1 MIQFYNFKKY
11 LEITHIMS
19 VKLSPIIAGVMNW
32 GVWDKNL
39 NTKEMNHLIHLF
51 FENGITTFD
60 HADIYGGY
68 TTEAAFGKALTES
81 KIDRKKIQLIT
92 KCGIQYTSEN
102 RPNNSIKHY
111 EYSKDYIIWSAE
123 NSLKNLQTDYLDVF
137 LLHRPSPL
145 MQADE
150 IAEAVSKLKADGKIL
165 SFGVSNF
172 TPFQTELL
180 RQKTEISFN
189 QVQFSA
195 THYEAMLDGSFD
207 YMQVHNIK
215 PMAWNPLGTVFR
227 ENTDQT
233 FRLRQLLA
241 KLVEK
246 YHIGSDIILLAW
258 IMQHPAG
265 ISPVA
270 GTVNS
275 GRIQQLMKAKSLVLD
290 KQDWFAIW
298 TESMGNRV
306 P

>member
-1 MIQFYNFKKY
+1 
-11 LEITHIMS
+11 MS
-19 VKLSPIIAGVMNW
+19 VQLSPIIAGVMNW

-39 NTKEMNHLIHLF
+39 NTNEFTHLINLF
-51 FENGITTFD
+51 IENGITTFD

-68 TTEAAFGKALTES
+68 TTEASFGKALSES

-92 KCGIQYTSEN
+92 KCGIQYVSEN

-123 NSLKNLQTDYLDVF
+123 NSLKNLQTDYLDVL

-172 TPFQTELL
+172 TSSQTELL
-180 RQKTEISFN
+180 RQKTDVSFN

-195 THYEAMLDGSFD
+195 TNHEAMLDGSFD
-207 YMQVHNIK
+207 YMQIHNIK

-246 YHIGSDIILLAW
+246 YHMGSDIILLAW

-298 TESMGNRV
+298 TESMGNKV

>member
-1 MIQFYNFKKY
+1 MILFYNFKKNFKKQP
-11 LEITHIMS
+11 TMS

-39 NTKEMNHLIHLF
+39 NTNEFTHLINLF
-51 FENGITTFD
+51 IENGITTFD

-68 TTEAAFGKALTES
+68 TTEASFGKALSES

-92 KCGIQYTSEN
+92 KCGIQYVSEN

-172 TPFQTELL
+172 TSSQTELL

-195 THYEAMLDGSFD
+195 THHEAMLDGSFD
-207 YMQVHNIK
+207 YMQIHNIK
-215 PMAWNPLGTVFR
+215 PMAWNPLGIVFR

>member
-1 MIQFYNFKKY
+1 
-11 LEITHIMS
+11 MS
-19 VKLSPIIAGVMNW
+19 VQLSPIIAGVMNW

-39 NTKEMNHLIHLF
+39 NTNEFTHLINLF
-51 FENGITTFD
+51 IENGITTFD
-60 HADIYGGY
+60 HADIYDGY
-68 TTEAAFGKALTES
+68 TTEASFGKALSES

-92 KCGIQYTSEN
+92 KCGIQYVSEN

-172 TPFQTELL
+172 TSSQTELL

-195 THYEAMLDGSFD
+195 THHEAMLDGSFD
-207 YMQVHNIK
+207 YMQIHNIK
-215 PMAWNPLGTVFR
+215 PMAWNPLGIVFR

-246 YHIGSDIILLAW
+246 YRIGSDIILLAW

>member
-1 MIQFYNFKKY
+1 
-11 LEITHIMS
+11 MS
-19 VKLSPIIAGVMNW
+19 VELSPIIAGVMNW

-39 NTKEMNHLIHLF
+39 NTNEFTHLINLF
-51 FENGITTFD
+51 IENGITTFD

-68 TTEAAFGKALTES
+68 TTEASFGKALTES

-102 RPNNSIKHY
+102 RPNNWIKHY

-123 NSLKNLQTDYLDVF
+123 NSLKNLQTDYLDVL

-145 MQADE
+145 MQSDE
-150 IAEAVSKLKADGKIL
+150 IAEAVSKLKTDGKIL

-172 TPFQTELL
+172 TSSQTELL

-195 THYEAMLDGSFD
+195 THHEAMLDGSFD
-207 YMQVHNIK
+207 YMQIHNIK

>member
-1 MIQFYNFKKY
+1 
-11 LEITHIMS
+11 MS
-19 VKLSPIIAGVMNW
+19 VQLSPIIAGVMNW

-39 NTKEMNHLIHLF
+39 NTNEFTHLINLF
-51 FENGITTFD
+51 IENGITTFD

-68 TTEAAFGKALTES
+68 TTEASFGKALSES

-92 KCGIQYTSEN
+92 KCGIQYVSEN

-172 TPFQTELL
+172 TSSQTELL

-195 THYEAMLDGSFD
+195 THHEAMLDGSLD

-246 YHIGSDIILLAW
+246 YRIGSDIILLAW

>member
-1 MIQFYNFKKY
+1 MSIQ
-11 LEITHIMS
+11 
-19 VKLSPIIAGVMNW
+19 LSPIIAGVMNW

-39 NTKEMNHLIHLF
+39 NTNEFTHLINLF
-51 FENGITTFD
+51 IENGITTFD

-68 TTEAAFGKALTES
+68 TTEASFGKALSES

-92 KCGIQYTSEN
+92 KCGIQYVSEN

-111 EYSKDYIIWSAE
+111 EYSKDYIIWSVE

-172 TPFQTELL
+172 TSSQTELL

-195 THYEAMLDGSFD
+195 THHEAMLDGSFD
-207 YMQVHNIK
+207 YMQIHYIK
-215 PMAWNPLGTVFR
+215 PMAWNPLGIVFR

-241 KLVEK
+241 KLVER

>member
-1 MIQFYNFKKY
+1 
-11 LEITHIMS
+11 MS
-19 VKLSPIIAGVMNW
+19 VELSPIIAGVMNW

-39 NTKEMNHLIHLF
+39 NTNEFTHLINLF
-51 FENGITTFD
+51 IENGITTFD

-68 TTEAAFGKALTES
+68 TTEASFGKALSES

-92 KCGIQYTSEN
+92 KCGIQYISEN

-123 NSLKNLQTDYLDVF
+123 NSLKNLQTDYLDVL

-172 TPFQTELL
+172 TSSQTELL

-195 THYEAMLDGSFD
+195 THHEAMLDGSFD
-207 YMQVHNIK
+207 YMQIHNIK

-258 IMQHPAG
+258 IMQHPAR

-275 GRIQQLMKAKSLVLD
+275 GRIQQLMKAKSLILD

-298 TESMGNRV
+298 TESMGHKV

>member
-1 MIQFYNFKKY
+1 
-11 LEITHIMS
+11 MS
-19 VKLSPIIAGVMNW
+19 VQLSPIIAGVMNW

-39 NTKEMNHLIHLF
+39 NTNEFTHLINLF
-51 FENGITTFD
+51 IENGITTFD

-68 TTEAAFGKALTES
+68 TTEASFGKALSES

-92 KCGIQYTSEN
+92 KCGIQYVSEN

-123 NSLKNLQTDYLDVF
+123 NSLKNLKTDYLDVF

-172 TPFQTELL
+172 TSSQTELL

-195 THYEAMLDGSFD
+195 THHEAMLDGSFD
-207 YMQVHNIK
+207 YMQIHNIK
-215 PMAWNPLGTVFR
+215 PMAWNPLGIVFR

-246 YHIGSDIILLAW
+246 YRIGSDIILLAW

>member
-1 MIQFYNFKKY
+1 MSIQ
-11 LEITHIMS
+11 
-19 VKLSPIIAGVMNW
+19 LSPIIAGVMNW

-39 NTKEMNHLIHLF
+39 NTNEFTHLINLF
-51 FENGITTFD
+51 IENGITTFD

-68 TTEAAFGKALTES
+68 TTEASFGKALSES

-92 KCGIQYTSEN
+92 KCGIQYVSEN

-172 TPFQTELL
+172 TSSQTELL
-180 RQKTEISFN
+180 RQKTDVSFN

-195 THYEAMLDGSFD
+195 THHEAMLDGSFD
-207 YMQVHNIK
+207 YMQIHNIK

-246 YHIGSDIILLAW
+246 YRIGSDIILLAW

-298 TESMGNRV
+298 TESMGHKV

>member
-1 MIQFYNFKKY
+1 
-11 LEITHIMS
+11 MS
-19 VKLSPIIAGVMNW
+19 IKLSPIIAGVMNW

-51 FENGITTFD
+51 FDNGITSFD

-68 TTEAAFGKALTES
+68 TTEAAFGKAWSDS
-81 KIDRKKIQLIT
+81 KIAREKVQFIS
-92 KCGIQYTSEN
+92 KCGIQYVTEN
-102 RPNNSIKHY
+102 RPENKIKHY
-111 EYSKDYIIWSAE
+111 NYSKDYIISSVE

-145 MQADE
+145 MHADV
-150 IAEAVSKLKADGKIL
+150 IADAVEKLKADGKIL

-172 TPFQTELL
+172 TASQTALI
-180 RQKTEISFN
+180 QSKTAISFN
-189 QVQFSA
+189 QIQFSA
-195 THYEAMLDGSFD
+195 THHEAMLDGGLD
-207 YMQVHNIK
+207 YMQLHKIQ
-215 PMAWNPLGTVFR
+215 PMAWNPLGVTFR

-246 YHIGSDIILLAW
+246 YSVGSDVILLAW
-258 IMQHPAG
+258 IIQHPAN
-265 ISPVA
+265 ILPVA
-270 GTVNS
+270 GTINVS
-275 GRIQQLMKAKSLVLD
+275 RIQQLMKAKSLVLD
-290 KQDWFAIW
+290 TQDWFAIW

>member
-1 MIQFYNFKKY
+1 
-11 LEITHIMS
+11 MS
-19 VKLSPIIAGVMNW
+19 VQLSPIIAGVMNW

-39 NTKEMNHLIHLF
+39 NTNEFTHLINLF
-51 FENGITTFD
+51 IENGITTFD

-68 TTEAAFGKALTES
+68 TTEASFGKALSES

-92 KCGIQYTSEN
+92 KCGIQYVSEN

-111 EYSKDYIIWSAE
+111 EYSKDYIIWSVE

-172 TPFQTELL
+172 TSSQTELL